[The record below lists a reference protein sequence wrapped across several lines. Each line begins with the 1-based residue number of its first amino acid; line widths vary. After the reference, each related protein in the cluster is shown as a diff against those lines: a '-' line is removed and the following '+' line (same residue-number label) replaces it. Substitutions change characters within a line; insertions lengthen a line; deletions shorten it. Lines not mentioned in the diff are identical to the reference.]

1 LQPLTNSTSSK
12 TTLHNLQDQGQKKKM
27 EITKPS
33 FLNRWSQ
40 Q

>member
-1 LQPLTNSTSSK
+1 
-12 TTLHNLQDQGQKKKM
+12 M